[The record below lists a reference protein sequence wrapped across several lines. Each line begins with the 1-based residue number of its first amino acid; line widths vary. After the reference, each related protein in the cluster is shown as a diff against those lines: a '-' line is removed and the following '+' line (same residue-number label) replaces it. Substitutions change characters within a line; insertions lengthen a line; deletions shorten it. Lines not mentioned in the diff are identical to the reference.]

1 MKQRIGVVV
10 LGVSAVL
17 VLAGAAGAAESVRE
31 GKWEFTSEMQME
43 GMPQMPALPPGVKL
57 PPGVSVSTRGN
68 SMHSTVVK
76 CITKDDLVPAS
87 DQKADNKCK
96 TTRMERRGNTINW
109 TTVCNDNGMKIT
121 GDGVATYTGEV
132 MDSTM
137 TMTSQGQGQS
147 TRQVVKT
154 KGKYLGVC
162 SK

>member
-1 MKQRIGVVV
+1 MQQGIRAVVV
-10 LGVSAVL
+10 GLAAVL
-17 VLAGAAGAAESVRE
+17 GLAGVAGAADGIRE

-57 PPGVSVSTRGN
+57 PPGMSVSTRGN
-68 SMHSTVVK
+68 TMRSTVVK

-87 DQKADNKCK
+87 DQKTDNKCK
-96 TTRMERRGNTINW
+96 ATKMERKGNTITW
-109 TTVCNDNGMKIT
+109 GTVCDDGGMKIK

-137 TMTSQGQGQS
+137 TMTTQGQGQS
-147 TRQVVKT
+147 MKQVVKT